1 MIPSDA
7 LIGTHRMRAKSNW
20 QEPVPDDACE
30 DTQYGETE
38 DYTANIGTL
47 GVNDNE
53 ISNSELIITS
63 QENNNFEVTLNTNYE
78 GKVYVAIYNMLGQQL
93 GFKFAQNENGTYKM
107 NLNLSS
113 AATGVYL
120 VRVGGQ
126 NTTTY
131 KTGRVIVK

>member
-1 MIPSDA
+1 MPGFEDLYGLKGAVISGVD
-7 LIGTHRMRAKSNW
+7 LING
-20 QEPVPDDACE
+20 
-30 DTQYGETE
+30 
-38 DYTANIGTL
+38 IGVYAGMDVVRVEGATGL
-47 GVNDNE
+47 Y
-53 ISNSELIITS
+53 
-63 QENNNFEVTLNTNYE
+63 NTNYE

>member
-1 MIPSDA
+1 MKYIIITAAFIGIA
-7 LIGTHRMRAKSNW
+7 LLILLAK
-20 QEPVPDDACE
+20 A
-30 DTQYGETE
+30 
-38 DYTANIGTL
+38 
-47 GVNDNE
+47 

-63 QENNNFEVTLNTNYE
+63 QENNNFEVTLSTNFE

-93 GFKFAQNENGTYKM
+93 GFKFAQNEGGIYKM